1 MLDLSHAA
9 KRAKELREK
18 LNRHNYLYYVLDQ
31 PEISDQEYDELLREL
46 VNIEQMYPE
55 LITPDSPT
63 QKIGAPVREDIPTV
77 RHMLKM
83 LSLSNAFSD
92 QEIIDFYDRM
102 MRDLGL
108 KVDPEVVCE
117 LKIDGSAISLRY
129 ENGVFVTG
137 STRGDG
143 VIGEDVTPNIRV
155 IRSIPLV
162 LFNSKHSIV
171 EVRGEVYL
179 PIRSFKEL
187 NRQRED
193 EGLPLFA
200 NPRNAAA
207 GSLRQLDPMVTAK
220 RNLNFFAYGVG
231 FIEPVDLTLQWEV
244 LTFLRT
250 SGFRVNPNIELA
262 RSREEAISFCQKWQ
276 HKRDDLDYEV
286 DGVVIKINS
295 LAHQITLGETTR
307 NPRWAIAYKFPG
319 EERMTKLLDITVN
332 VGRTG
337 VLTPVAKLEPV
348 FISGSTVSN
357 ATLHNEDEMRKK
369 DVRIG
374 DIVLVHK
381 AGEVIPEIIKVIK
394 EKRNGSE
401 KIYQMPKVCPVC
413 GEKVVRLEG
422 EAATRCT
429 NAACPAQQ
437 FERLIHFGIREAMDI
452 EGLGPSVVMKLL
464 EKHMVDNVADL
475 YYLKNEDFLELEGFK
490 EKSSDNLYNA
500 ISESKNRGLAR
511 LLYGLGIRQVG
522 EHMAEVLVSHYS
534 DIDSLMRASKE
545 ELMAIKEVGP
555 VVADSIY
562 DFFRKNENL
571 KLIKR
576 LRNAGVRMS
585 GEGAVSGEGKF
596 SGKTFV
602 LTGKLS
608 SFTRAEAEQLIK
620 GLGGMVSEIV
630 SRSTDYVLVG
640 DDPGSKYEKALNL
653 GIRLLSEDEFKMLIG
668 G

>member
-1 MLDLSHAA
+1 MLDLSQTAE
-9 KRAKELREK
+9 RAKEIREQ

-31 PEISDQEYDELLREL
+31 PEISDQEYDELLKEL
-46 VNIEQMYPE
+46 IDIEQRYPE
-55 LITPDSPT
+55 LITLDSPT

-83 LSLSNAFSD
+83 LSLANAFSD
-92 QEIIDFYDRM
+92 QEIFDFYDRT

-117 LKIDGSAISLRY
+117 LKIDGSAISLHY
-129 ENGVFVTG
+129 EDGIFISG

-143 VIGEDVTPNIRV
+143 VIGEDVTPNIRM
-155 IRSIPLV
+155 IKSIPLS
-162 LFNSKHSIV
+162 LFNSRHSTV
-171 EVRGEVYL
+171 EVRGEVYM

-193 EGLPLFA
+193 EGLLLFA

-231 FIEPVDLTLQWEV
+231 FIEPADLTLQWKV
-244 LTFLRT
+244 LEFLRS
-250 SGFRVNPNIELA
+250 SGFRVNPDIEMVK
-262 RSREEAISFCQKWQ
+262 SREEAISFCQRWQ
-276 HKRDDLDYEV
+276 YKRDDLDYEV

-295 LAHQITLGETTR
+295 LDYQAALGETTR

-319 EERMTKLLDITVN
+319 EERTTKVLGIAVN

-337 VLTPVAKLEPV
+337 TLTPVAKLEPV
-348 FISGSTVSN
+348 VISGSTVSN

-369 DVRIG
+369 DIRIG
-374 DIVLVHK
+374 DTVLVHK

-452 EGLGPSVVMKLL
+452 EGLGPSVVKKLL
-464 EKHMVDNVADL
+464 DKQMVDNVADL
-475 YYLKNEDFLELEGFK
+475 YYLKKEGFLELEGFK
-490 EKSSDNLYNA
+490 GKSSENLYNA
-500 ISESKNRGLAR
+500 IFESKNRGLAR

-522 EHMAEVLVSHYS
+522 EHMAEVLVRHYS
-534 DIDSLMRASKE
+534 DIDSLMKASKE
-545 ELMAIKEVGP
+545 ELMAIREIGP

-562 DFFRKNENL
+562 DFFGKKENL
-571 KLIKR
+571 RLIER
-576 LRNAGVRMS
+576 LRNAGVKMS
-585 GEGAVSGEGKF
+585 RESAVSGEGKL
-596 SGKTFV
+596 SDKTFV

-620 GLGGMVSEIV
+620 RLGGRVSESV
-630 SRSTDYVLVG
+630 SKSTDYVLVG
-640 DDPGSKYEKALNL
+640 EEPGSKYDKALNL
-653 GIRLLSEDEFKMLIG
+653 GVRILSEDEFKKLIG